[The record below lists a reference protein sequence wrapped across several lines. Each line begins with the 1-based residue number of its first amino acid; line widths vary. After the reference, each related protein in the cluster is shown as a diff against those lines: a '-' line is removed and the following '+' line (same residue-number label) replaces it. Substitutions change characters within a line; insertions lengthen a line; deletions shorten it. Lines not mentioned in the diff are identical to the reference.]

1 MKIGLVI
8 GGAILAIAAFI
19 GLNSLYVVGETQ
31 QALVLQFGAVQTVKN
46 DGDKQEAGLHVKIP
60 FVQNVVYFDKRN
72 LGFDTDSQEVVAS
85 DQERLIV
92 DAFVRWRIDNP
103 LTFYQR
109 VRTEANARDRLAALT
124 VAALRAELG
133 DVESQD
139 IVSGKRSELMGDIR
153 SNLNAEAAELGI
165 SIIDVRIKRADLP
178 PENSQRVFTRMQ
190 TERQQAA
197 AQIRAEGEEQAR
209 RIRAEADRAVTVTVA
224 TATEESEKIRGDGD
238 AQRNAIYAR
247 VYSADPEFFSFYRSM
262 QAYENS
268 FEAGTPI
275 VISPDSEFFRY
286 FGDQGGRR

>member
-1 MKIGLVI
+1 MRLGLII
-8 GGAILAIAAFI
+8 GGIILAIAGFV
-19 GLNSLYVVGETQ
+19 GLNSLYIVGETQ

-46 DGDKQEAGLHVKIP
+46 DGDKQEAGLHVKVP
-60 FVQNVVYFDKRN
+60 FIQNVVYFDKRN

-209 RIRAEADRAVTVTVA
+209 RIRAEADRAVTVTIA

-247 VYSADPEFFSFYRSM
+247 VYNVDPEFFSFYRSM

-286 FGDQGGRR
+286 FGDQGGGR